1 MLEIMPNAGDI
12 KFKPKFVEHYSK
24 LTDFDE
30 FRKYSLAFLRKSIR
44 VNTLKISIPEL
55 KKRLEDK
62 WTLTQ
67 VPWCKEGFWIAGE
80 RRDIGNLAEHVLGY
94 IYVQES
100 ASMMPPVV
108 LAPREH
114 ETVLD
119 MCAAPGSKTTQIAQY
134 MNNTGVVV
142 GNDVEGGRLKSL
154 KVNVQRMGASNVVVS
169 KTAGRFFKN
178 LEFDRILV
186 DAPCSGIGTIRK
198 SIKTINMWNLNMV
211 KRIAGT
217 QRQLIQTAFDI
228 LKPGGTMVYSTCTLE
243 PIENEGTVSFLL
255 NKNDNA
261 KLEDIELDI
270 NRSPCVTEF
279 GKDVYHPD
287 VKKCLRIWPQD
298 NNTEGFF
305 VSKIKK
311 KK

>member
-30 FRKYSLAFLRKSIR
+30 FKKYSLAFLRKSIR

-67 VPWCKEGFWIAGE
+67 VPWCKEGFWISGE

-100 ASMMPPVV
+100 ASMIPPVV
-108 LAPREH
+108 LAPQEH

-154 KVNVQRMGASNVVVS
+154 NVNVQRMGASNVVVS
-169 KTAGRFFKN
+169 KTAGRFFKDQ
-178 LEFDRILV
+178 EFDRILV

-217 QRQLIQTAFDI
+217 QR
-228 LKPGGTMVYSTCTLE
+228 
-243 PIENEGTVSFLL
+243 
-255 NKNDNA
+255 
-261 KLEDIELDI
+261 
-270 NRSPCVTEF
+270 
-279 GKDVYHPD
+279 
-287 VKKCLRIWPQD
+287 
-298 NNTEGFF
+298 
-305 VSKIKK
+305 
-311 KK
+311 